1 MRFQELAFEH
11 FGVLTAA
18 GARTFALGPIN
29 VVLGPNEA
37 GKSTFAS
44 GLETLLFGFE
54 PANRDNHPL
63 YQWDGGSSNLELCAV
78 IVDEQGGRTALER
91 TLQSS
96 QRLRTQ
102 DADAK
107 TTLADITFSGAH
119 QAGGLIH
126 TQHTKRKLYSAL
138 WNLELGDF
146 HAFDEGVQKDI
157 DNLILPPVDGV
168 RLLPTRS
175 VIAALE
181 GEARTLYRKDRRG
194 KTRVEEHAKRRRE
207 LRAEIA
213 QATERVEALRA
224 AQDRLPAIDTRLQAI
239 QAETARLRQTQ
250 RDDQAQ
256 AEIAALLARE
266 NEMGAL
272 RSFVEAPLEDP
283 RPLLKQLDELEA
295 AVVEPTAR
303 CARPAL
309 VLDAAD
315 QRVLDHAAE
324 LRGLSESSALLAQ
337 RLGAWREREQDL
349 AVDRAALQHEVATL
363 LGGDPKDKTSHA
375 MGWLQ
380 SVSTAA
386 LEAGVKQWRTER
398 EQPTAANLS
407 WWRLIVGVVA
417 FVVSALLVRPYSW
430 AAGGVGL
437 VLVAWH
443 VWLDVR
449 WRTQR
454 NVQAPMPADLKA
466 RFAALSGL
474 AAEYTATPEG
484 LERLVVR
491 LDPLAKRV
499 LQVESAATRTAQEWQ
514 ALASEAAR
522 GGALAKQ
529 VGLTEWDATATD
541 PQVLA
546 EQVLALRA
554 AVSGALERAT
564 HAQAAA
570 ADDAREREAAQ
581 QALRQA
587 QAQSTRLQERVAPI
601 RATLNHAFANQPDL
615 GAAYGLWA
623 EERERLIGLQQERR
637 GLEQRFPD
645 FAELEGRVLDGRLT
659 AGALGTQEN
668 PASAAAFDAQTQ
680 ELADERDALLQ
691 ERGRL
696 QEMLKGAPDENGVA
710 ELMDADREA
719 ADAMQAARREHDRLR
734 LLQVLLGE
742 ADRLWRA
749 EHEPDVLKKAGEYL
763 RAFTGGRYERLMS
776 NDEHA
781 ERTLEVLDASGEV
794 RTVGAPL
801 SRGTRDQIHLALRLA
816 LIDHLDQSGE
826 RLPLVLDEVLVHW
839 DAARRAAIYAALQTV
854 AQHRQV
860 FLMTCHQAFADEACA
875 ALGVTA
881 IQLGA

>member
-1 MRFQELAFEH
+1 MRFQELGFEH
-11 FGVLTAA
+11 FGVLTAD
-18 GARTFALGPIN
+18 GARGFTLGPIN

-44 GLETLLFGFE
+44 GLETLMFGFE

-63 YQWDGGSSNLELCAV
+63 YLWDGGSSNLELRAL
-78 IVDEQGGRTALER
+78 IVDEQGARVGVER

-102 DADAK
+102 DVGADA
-107 TTLADITFSGAH
+107 TLADVTFSGGH

-146 HAFDEGVQKDI
+146 HAFDVGVQKDI

-175 VIAALE
+175 VIASLE

-194 KTRVEEHAKRRRE
+194 KTVVEEHAKRRRD
-207 LRAEIA
+207 LRTEIA
-213 QATERVEALRA
+213 EAQERVETLRA
-224 AQDRLPAIDTRLQAI
+224 AQDRLPAIDKRLQAI
-239 QAETARLRQTQ
+239 QSETARLRQAQ
-250 RDDQAQ
+250 RDAQAQ
-256 AEIAALLARE
+256 AEIAALLRRE

-272 RSFVEAPLEDP
+272 RDLVAAPLEDP
-283 RPLLKQLDELEA
+283 RPLVKQLNEVEA
-295 AVVEPTAR
+295 AIVGPTER
-303 CARPAL
+303 CARSAL
-309 VLDAAD
+309 ALGADDQCVLD
-315 QRVLDHAAE
+315 QAAE
-324 LRGLSESSALLAQ
+324 LRGLYESSALLAQ
-337 RLGAWREREQDL
+337 RLGAWRERGQEL
-349 AVDRAALQHEVATL
+349 LVDRAALQHEVATL
-363 LGGDPKDKTSHA
+363 LGGDSKAGDSPE
-375 MGWLQ
+375 MRWLQ
-380 SVSTAA
+380 SVSTAV
-386 LEAGVKQWRTER
+386 LEAGVNQWRTAR
-398 EQPTAANLS
+398 EQPKTSSPS
-407 WWRLIVGVVA
+407 WGRLVAGVVA
-417 FVVSALLVRPYSW
+417 LVAGALLVRPYSW
-430 AAGGVGL
+430 AAGGLGL

-443 VWLDVR
+443 LFLDVR

-454 NVQAPMPADLKA
+454 NVEAPMPADLQS
-466 RFAALSGL
+466 RFDALSGL
-474 AAEYTATPEG
+474 ASEYTATPEG

-499 LQVESAATRTAQEWQ
+499 AQSESAALRAAQEWS
-514 ALASEAAR
+514 ALNSEAAR
-522 GGALAKQ
+522 GFALAKQ
-529 VGLTEWDATATD
+529 VGLTESVTSAQD

-554 AVSGALERAT
+554 AVAGALEQASQ
-564 HAQAAA
+564 AQAAA
-570 ADDAREREAAQ
+570 AEDARERAAAQ
-581 QALRQA
+581 QALREGQT
-587 QAQSTRLQERVAPI
+587 QRERLRERIAPI
-601 RATLNHAFANQPDL
+601 EATLQAAFADQSDM

-623 EERERLIGLQQERR
+623 AERERLIGLKQERR

-645 FAELEGRVLDGRLT
+645 FAALEGAVLDARL
-659 AGALGTQEN
+659 G
-668 PASAAAFDAQTQ
+668 ASASNLQDHDAIAIDAQAH
-680 ELADERDALLQ
+680 ELATERDALLE

-696 QEMLKGAPDENGVA
+696 QEMLKGAPDEHGVA

-719 ADAMQAARREHDRLR
+719 QDAMQAARREHDRLR
-734 LLQVLLGE
+734 LLQILLSE

-781 ERTLEVLDASGEV
+781 ERTLEVLDAQGEV

-816 LIDHLDQSGE
+816 LIDHLDQTGE

-839 DAARRAAIYAALQTV
+839 DATRRAAIYAALRTV
-854 AQHRQV
+854 AKHRQV

-875 ALGVTA
+875 AFGVEP
-881 IQLGA
+881 IVL